1 MSKLKAAARN
11 KLPASDFALPGR
23 RYPVNDKA
31 HARAAMSRAS
41 HNASPAEK
49 AQIVRKVHSKFPGIK
64 IKSAAKK
71 TARKRVSRK
80 KA

>member
-1 MSKLKAAARN
+1 
-11 KLPASDFALPGR
+11 
-23 RYPVNDKA
+23 
-31 HARAAMSRAS
+31 MSRAS

-49 AQIVRKVHSKFPGIK
+49 AQIVRKVHRKFPGIK

-80 KA
+80 NA